1 MPGKTPGPSPPRYS
15 VATVAGLTG
24 LSIETL
30 RLWERQ
36 HEVIRPVRGSRGRL
50 YSGNDVKRLQLL
62 AAAVRRGRMIEDIA
76 SLPDGELEAI
86 ITMPLAPRDEPVEPE
101 ASAVSGELNST
112 LLAALHAFDGAG
124 VERELLRL
132 SLMMKPRDL
141 VRGVLFRFLR
151 HVGDDWPANKLGIA
165 QEHLLS
171 GAVRSVLGTMV
182 RVYSKENVPKRMLFV
197 TPAGERHE
205 FGILAAAMLAAAG
218 GLGVV
223 YMGADLPARLIVD
236 AAARSGVDVVVLGLI
251 YSGATRAVRA
261 EVEYIADHLPGK
273 VELWVGGQLAFDLD
287 GKDAGRRIV
296 RLEDFDALEQ
306 QLVGIG
312 ATF

>member
-1 MPGKTPGPSPPRYS
+1 M
-15 VATVAGLTG
+15 
-24 LSIETL
+24 
-30 RLWERQ
+30 
-36 HEVIRPVRGSRGRL
+36 
-50 YSGNDVKRLQLL
+50 
-62 AAAVRRGRMIEDIA
+62 
-76 SLPDGELEAI
+76 
-86 ITMPLAPRDEPVEPE
+86 
-101 ASAVSGELNST
+101 
-112 LLAALHAFDGAG
+112 
-124 VERELLRL
+124 RL

-151 HVGDDWPANKLGIA
+151 HVGDDWPANRLGIA

-171 GAVRSVLGTMV
+171 GAVRSVLGTDDACQ
-182 RVYSKENVPKRMLFV
+182 YSKENVPKRLLFV

-223 YMGADLPARLIVD
+223 YMGAELPARLIVD

-251 YSGATRAVRA
+251 YSGSTRAVRS

-287 GKDAGRRIV
+287 GKDAWRRIV

>member
-1 MPGKTPGPSPPRYS
+1 M
-15 VATVAGLTG
+15 AGLTG

-30 RLWERQ
+30 RAWERR
-36 HEVIRPVRGSRGRL
+36 HEVVRPERGARGSL

-62 AAAVRRGRMIEDIA
+62 AAAVERGRMIEDIA

-86 ITMPLAPRDEPVEPE
+86 ITMPRSRGEAAEPDAAP
-101 ASAVSGELNST
+101 AAGELNAT
-112 LLAALHAFDGAG
+112 LLGALQAFDGAG

-151 HVGDDWPANKLGIA
+151 HVGDDWPANRLGIA

-171 GAVRSVLGTMV
+171 GAVRSVLGTMI
-182 RVYSKENVPKRMLFV
+182 RVYSKENVPKRLLFV

-223 YMGADLPARLIVD
+223 YMGAELPARLIVD
-236 AAARSGVDVVVLGLI
+236 SAARSGVDVVVLGLI

-296 RLEDFDALEQ
+296 RLENFDALEQ
-306 QLVGIG
+306 HLVGIG

>member
-1 MPGKTPGPSPPRYS
+1 MPPKTPGSSPPRHS
-15 VATVAGLTG
+15 IATVARLTG

-30 RLWERQ
+30 RVWERQ
-36 HEVIRPVRGSRGRL
+36 YQVVRPVRGARGSL

-62 AAAVRRGRMIEDIA
+62 AAAVERGRMIEDIA

-86 ITMPLAPRDEPVEPE
+86 ITMPPPRAEAAEPE
-101 ASAVSGELNST
+101 AAAAAGELNAT
-112 LLAALHAFDGAG
+112 LLGALQAFDGAG

-171 GAVRSVLGTMV
+171 GAVRSVLGTMI
-182 RVYSKENVPKRMLFV
+182 RVYSKENVPKRLLFV

-261 EVEYIADHLPGK
+261 EVDYIADHLPGK

>member
-1 MPGKTPGPSPPRYS
+1 MKP
-15 VATVAGLTG
+15 
-24 LSIETL
+24 E
-30 RLWERQ
+30 
-36 HEVIRPVRGSRGRL
+36 
-50 YSGNDVKRLQLL
+50 
-62 AAAVRRGRMIEDIA
+62 AAAA
-76 SLPDGELEAI
+76 A
-86 ITMPLAPRDEPVEPE
+86 
-101 ASAVSGELNST
+101 GELNAT
-112 LLAALHAFDGAG
+112 LLGALQAFDGAG
-124 VERELLRL
+124 VERELMRL

-151 HVGDDWPANKLGIA
+151 HVGDDWPANRLGIA

-171 GAVRSVLGTMV
+171 GAVRSVLGTMI
-182 RVYSKENVPKRMLFV
+182 RVYSKENVPKRLLFV

-261 EVEYIADHLPGK
+261 EVDYIADHLPGK

-306 QLVGIG
+306 HLVGIG
-312 ATF
+312 AKF

>member
-1 MPGKTPGPSPPRYS
+1 MPPKTPGPSPRHPIT
-15 VATVAGLTG
+15 TVARLTG
-24 LSIETL
+24 LTVETL
-30 RLWERQ
+30 REWERQ
-36 HEVIRPVRGSRGRL
+36 YQVVRPVRGARGSL

-62 AAAVRRGRMIEDIA
+62 AAAVERGRMIEDIA
-76 SLPDGELEAI
+76 SLAAGELEAI
-86 ITMPLAPRDEPVEPE
+86 IAMPPPPRIEAVKPE
-101 ASAVSGELNST
+101 AA
-112 LLAALHAFDGAG
+112 
-124 VERELLRL
+124 
-132 SLMMKPRDL
+132 
-141 VRGVLFRFLR
+141 
-151 HVGDDWPANKLGIA
+151 
-165 QEHLLS
+165 
-171 GAVRSVLGTMV
+171 
-182 RVYSKENVPKRMLFV
+182 
-197 TPAGERHE
+197 
-205 FGILAAAMLAAAG
+205 AAAG

-261 EVEYIADHLPGK
+261 EVDYIADHLPGK

-306 QLVGIG
+306 HLVGIG

>member
-1 MPGKTPGPSPPRYS
+1 MRG
-15 VATVAGLTG
+15 A
-24 LSIETL
+24 
-30 RLWERQ
+30 
-36 HEVIRPVRGSRGRL
+36 RGSL

-62 AAAVRRGRMIEDIA
+62 AAAVERGRVIEDIA

-86 ITMPLAPRDEPVEPE
+86 ITMPPPRVEVAEPE
-101 ASAVSGELNST
+101 AAPAAGELNAT
-112 LLAALHAFDGAG
+112 LLGALQAFDGAG

-141 VRGVLFRFLR
+141 VRAVLFRFLR
-151 HVGDDWPANKLGIA
+151 HVGDDWHANKLGIA

-182 RVYSKENVPKRMLFV
+182 RVYSKENVKKRLLFV

-236 AAARSGVDVVVLGLI
+236 SAARSGVDVVVLGLI

-261 EVEYIADHLPGK
+261 EVDYIADHLPGRI
-273 VELWVGGQLAFDLD
+273 ELWIGGQLALDLD
-287 GKDAGRRIV
+287 GKDTGRRIV

-306 QLVGIG
+306 HLVGIG

>member
-1 MPGKTPGPSPPRYS
+1 
-15 VATVAGLTG
+15 
-24 LSIETL
+24 LSAETL
-30 RLWERQ
+30 RVWERQ
-36 HEVIRPVRGSRGRL
+36 YQVVQPVGGARGSL

-62 AAAVRRGRMIEDIA
+62 AAAVARGRKIEDIA
-76 SLPDGELEAI
+76 ALPDAELEAI
-86 ITMPLAPRDEPVEPE
+86 ITMPPPRVEAAERE
-101 ASAVSGELNST
+101 AGASGGELNAT
-112 LLAALHAFDGAG
+112 LLGALQAFDGAG

-132 SLMMKPRDL
+132 SLMMTPRDL
-141 VRGVLFRFLR
+141 VRGVLFRYLR
-151 HVGDDWPANKLGIA
+151 HVGDDWPANRLGIA

-171 GAVRSVLGTMV
+171 GAVRSVLGTMI
-182 RVYSKENVPKRMLFV
+182 RVYSKENVPKRLLFV

-261 EVEYIADHLPGK
+261 EVDYIADHLPGK

-306 QLVGIG
+306 HLVGIG
-312 ATF
+312 AKF

>member
-1 MPGKTPGPSPPRYS
+1 M
-15 VATVAGLTG
+15 
-24 LSIETL
+24 
-30 RLWERQ
+30 
-36 HEVIRPVRGSRGRL
+36 
-50 YSGNDVKRLQLL
+50 
-62 AAAVRRGRMIEDIA
+62 
-76 SLPDGELEAI
+76 PDGELEAI
-86 ITMPLAPRDEPVEPE
+86 ISMPPASRAEGAEPE
-101 ASAVSGELNST
+101 ATAAIGELNAT
-112 LLAALHAFDGAG
+112 LLNALQAFDGAG

-151 HVGDDWPANKLGIA
+151 HVGDDWPANRLGIA

-171 GAVRSVLGTMV
+171 GAVRSVLGTMIG
-182 RVYSKENVPKRMLFV
+182 VYSKENVPKRLLFV

-273 VELWVGGQLAFDLD
+273 VALWVGGQLAFDLD
-287 GKDAGRRIV
+287 GKDAGRRVV

-306 QLVGIG
+306 QLVAIG
-312 ATF
+312 AAF

>member
-1 MPGKTPGPSPPRYS
+1 M
-15 VATVAGLTG
+15 
-24 LSIETL
+24 
-30 RLWERQ
+30 WERQ
-36 HEVIRPVRGSRGRL
+36 YQVVQPVRGARGSL

-62 AAAVRRGRMIEDIA
+62 AAAVARGRKIEDIA
-76 SLPDGELEAI
+76 ALPDAELEAI
-86 ITMPLAPRDEPVEPE
+86 ITVPPPRGE
-101 ASAVSGELNST
+101 AAEREAGASGGELNAT
-112 LLAALHAFDGAG
+112 LLGALQAFDGAG

-132 SLMMKPRDL
+132 SLMMTPRDL
-141 VRGVLFRFLR
+141 VRGVLFRYLR
-151 HVGDDWPANKLGIA
+151 HVGDDWPANRLVIA

-182 RVYSKENVPKRMLFV
+182 RVYSKENVPKRLLFV

-223 YMGADLPARLIVD
+223 YIGADLPARLIVD

-261 EVEYIADHLPGK
+261 EVDYIADHLPGK

-306 QLVGIG
+306 HLVGIG
-312 ATF
+312 AKF

>member
-1 MPGKTPGPSPPRYS
+1 VPRKTPGSSPPRYS
-15 VATVAGLTG
+15 IATVAGLTG

-30 RLWERQ
+30 RAWEHQ
-36 HEVIRPVRGSRGRL
+36 HQVIRPARGSRGRL

-62 AAAVRRGRMIEDIA
+62 AAAVNRGRMIEDIA
-76 SLPDGELEAI
+76 SLPDEELEAI

-101 ASAVSGELNST
+101 AAAASGELNST

-182 RVYSKENVPKRMLFV
+182 RVYSKENVPKRLLFV

-251 YSGATRAVRA
+251 YSGATRAVRG

-287 GKDAGRRIV
+287 GKDAGRHIV

>member
-1 MPGKTPGPSPPRYS
+1 
-15 VATVAGLTG
+15 

-30 RLWERQ
+30 RAWEHQ
-36 HEVIRPVRGSRGRL
+36 HQVIRPARGSRGRL

-62 AAAVRRGRMIEDIA
+62 AAAVNRGRMIEDIA
-76 SLPDGELEAI
+76 SLPDEELEAI

-101 ASAVSGELNST
+101 AAAASGELNST

-182 RVYSKENVPKRMLFV
+182 RVYSKENVPKRLLFV

-251 YSGATRAVRA
+251 YSGATRAVRG

-287 GKDAGRRIV
+287 GKDAGRHIV